1 MHYFAGFYFR
11 EKKEPIEFV
20 GFSMGFEEMLY
31 YLAEKGA
38 PLRSRYYTSVF
49 NIFRERKIVSQH
61 FSQLQKKQFYISSKS
76 SIVNTLQR

>member
-38 PLRSRYYTSVF
+38 PGISLR
-49 NIFRERKIVSQH
+49 IA
-61 FSQLQKKQFYISSKS
+61 
-76 SIVNTLQR
+76 